1 MLYIYILSG
10 NTWFF
15 GGVKRLGRGGKISM
29 LLLIVLF
36 DLCKMFFVSFF
47 YLLNIL
53 NMLKRV
59 VLKDSGQHN
68 LLIVL

>member
-1 MLYIYILSG
+1 
-10 NTWFF
+10 
-15 GGVKRLGRGGKISM
+15 M

-59 VLKDSGQHN
+59 VLKDSGQH
-68 LLIVL
+68 LAILPGLCIEFV